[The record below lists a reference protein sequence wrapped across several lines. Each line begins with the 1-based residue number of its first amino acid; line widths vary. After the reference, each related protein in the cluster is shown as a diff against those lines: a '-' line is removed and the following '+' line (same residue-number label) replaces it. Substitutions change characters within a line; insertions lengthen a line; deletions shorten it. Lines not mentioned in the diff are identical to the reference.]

1 MLYCFLFVFF
11 IKFYSERVELI
22 GVIGD
27 RFKEGLVI
35 NQLLS
40 ILGNVIKVLVDL
52 LMGNKKI
59 VGK

>member
-27 RFKEGLVI
+27 CFKEGLVI
-35 NQLLS
+35 N
-40 ILGNVIKVLVDL
+40 
-52 LMGNKKI
+52 
-59 VGK
+59 